1 MDGKYGGNRP
11 KSSGPE
17 VFYRKKQPTSLST
30 RQQRPISDYQV
41 INNNNNNNERLGNDD
56 NYNAIDDEDDP
67 TLLRGTTV
75 SQSFIKNIKNKRMTG
90 KTLDN
95 NNWSGAS
102 STSNG
107 FRRSD
112 RLYGSNGNSRTA
124 TSQHKR
130 HRSANELI
138 TPTDELEARYLEYN
152 HSEPFDMRGS
162 SKRQSFKPRTIDR
175 AII

>member
-1 MDGKYGGNRP
+1 M
-11 KSSGPE
+11 
-17 VFYRKKQPTSLST
+17 FYRKKQPTLSST
-30 RQQRPISDYQV
+30 RQQQRPTSDYQT
-41 INNNNNNNERLGNDD
+41 INNNNNERLMNDD

-75 SQSFIKNIKNKRMTG
+75 SQSFIKNIKNKRKTG
-90 KTLDN
+90 QSMDN
-95 NNWSGAS
+95 NNWSAAS

-107 FRRSD
+107 FRRTD

-124 TSQHKR
+124 TAGQHKR

-138 TPTDELEARYLEYN
+138 APTDELEARYLEYN
-152 HSEPFDMRGS
+152 NNSEPFDMRGS